1 VLYRPV
7 GDTGVELSVT
17 GLGGHEYL
25 ADGSSRG
32 FNEDFREAVKPGYEG
47 EGYGG
52 DARRALLAAAFESG
66 INFFDVTIDPEQ
78 EALGRN
84 LKEVPPPYEVYVQTR
99 PQGMG
104 YGYDPAN
111 RKLATYDLLEAEV
124 VRVLGLLQ
132 RERIDFLNFPFLQP
146 ALDEDPGYLAKIAEN
161 IARLKAE
168 GLIRFATCDTFSGE
182 ATYLAQIEAG
192 CFDAL
197 VANFSFL
204 DTMPERAVIPRA
216 REHGM
221 CVVTREL
228 YMKGRMFRMAAEAGI
243 TDLDAL
249 TRASVKWNLSV
260 DGVTTA
266 LVGCHT
272 VAHLENAVAALDS
285 PELSAEE
292 RSLLERIEQTPAGRE
307 YAASRR

>member
-1 VLYRPV
+1 MLYRPM
-7 GDTGVELSVT
+7 GETGVELSVV

-25 ADGSSRG
+25 PDGRSRG
-32 FNEDFREAVKPGYEG
+32 FNEDFREAVKPGYEA

-52 DARRALLAAAFESG
+52 DARRGLLAAAFENG
-66 INFFDVTIDPEQ
+66 INFLDVTIDPEQ

-84 LKEVPPPYEVYVQTR
+84 LREAPPPYDVYVQTR

-111 RKLATYDLLEAEV
+111 RSLAAFELLKAEV
-124 VRVLGLLQ
+124 KRVLALLR
-132 RERIDFLNFPFLQP
+132 RERLEFLNFPFLQP
-146 ALDEDPGYLAKIAEN
+146 ALDEDPDYLAKIADN
-161 IARLKAE
+161 IARLKTE

-182 ATYLAQIEAG
+182 ATYLAQVEAG

-204 DTMPERAVIPRA
+204 DNALQREVIPAA
-216 REHGM
+216 RERGM
-221 CVVTREL
+221 AVFTREL
-228 YMKGRMFRMAAEAGI
+228 FMKGRLFEMAAEAGI
-243 TDLDAL
+243 EDLDAL

-260 DGVTTA
+260 EGVTVA
-266 LVGCHT
+266 IVGCGT
-272 VAHLENAVAALDS
+272 VAHLGNAVAALDA
-285 PELSAEE
+285 PELSEDE
-292 RSLLERIEQTPAGRE
+292 RAMLTRIEETPTGRD

>member
-1 VLYRPV
+1 MLYRPV
-7 GDTGVELSVT
+7 GNTGVELSVI

-25 ADGSSRG
+25 PDGRSRG
-32 FNEDFREAVKPGYEG
+32 FNEDSREAVKPGYKG

-52 DARRALLAAAFESG
+52 EVRRALLAAAFESG
-66 INFFDVTIDPEQ
+66 VNFLDVTIDPEQ

-84 LKEVPPPYEVYVQTR
+84 LQEVPPPYDVYVQTR

-111 RKLATYDLLEAEV
+111 RSMAVYDLLKAEV
-124 VRVLGLLQ
+124 TRVLGLLR
-132 RERIDFLNFPFLQP
+132 RERLEFLNFPFLQP
-146 ALDEDPGYLAKIAEN
+146 ALDADPDYLAKIADN
-161 IARLKAE
+161 IARLKSE

-182 ATYLAQIEAG
+182 ATYLAQVKAG

-204 DTMPERAVIPRA
+204 DSVLQRQAIPAA

-221 CVVTREL
+221 AVITREL
-228 YMKGRMFRMAAEAGI
+228 YMKGRLFRMAAEAGI
-243 TDLDAL
+243 DDLDAL

-260 DGVTTA
+260 DGVTVA
-266 LVGCHT
+266 MVGCDR
-272 VAHLENAVAALDS
+272 VAHLENAVSALDA
-285 PELSAEE
+285 PDLSDEE
-292 RSLLERIEQTPAGRE
+292 RAMLARIEETPTGRE